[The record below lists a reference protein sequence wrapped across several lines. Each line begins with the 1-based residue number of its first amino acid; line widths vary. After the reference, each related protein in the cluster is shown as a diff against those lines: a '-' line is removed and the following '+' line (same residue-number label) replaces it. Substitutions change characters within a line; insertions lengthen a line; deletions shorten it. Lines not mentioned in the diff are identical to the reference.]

1 MCYCSPIQL
10 HSCCAMRPYL
20 KSLLKKPTGR
30 RCLIPGSGKVAAF
43 TLIEL
48 LVVIA
53 IIAVLAAMLLPALAR
68 AKQKGQGVA
77 CMNNHSQLTLAW
89 RMYADDSRDL
99 LVYASGDTA
108 LDATHP
114 NAGSNPWN
122 QYAWSLSNMDFDSN
136 NRYNW
141 DMNLDMVKRP
151 LWPYAKTPNI
161 YKCPADHSSVLVN
174 GVSKPRIRTMS
185 MNLYVGG
192 FVDNLGSSQGTAS
205 WSFGTN
211 YMIYSK
217 LSQFG
222 ASSAA
227 PADKVFV
234 FLDMRDDKVNWGNFM
249 INMDGY
255 SPTQPGLYAFTSD
268 LPGMYHDYACGFSF
282 ADGHA
287 EMKRWRDPRTTPP
300 PVSGGDPLAL
310 ISIPSPN
317 NVDVAW
323 IQDHSTRPK
332 P

>member
-1 MCYCSPIQL
+1 MRWYSDRL
-10 HSCCAMRPYL
+10 HRQSIW
-20 KSLLKKPTGR
+20 R
-30 RCLIPGSGKVAAF
+30 RCLNRSSSLTAAF

-53 IIAVLAAMLLPALAR
+53 IIAILAAMLLPALAR
-68 AKQKGQGVA
+68 AKQKGQGIQ
-77 CMNNHSQLTLAW
+77 CMNNHRQLTLAW

-99 LVYASGDTA
+99 LVFASGDTA

-114 NAGSNPWN
+114 NAGGNPWN
-122 QYAWSLSNMDFDSN
+122 QYAWCLSNMDFDPN

-141 DMNLDMVKRP
+141 DPTLDMMKRP
-151 LWPYAKTPNI
+151 LWQYAKTATI
-161 YKCPADHSSVLVN
+161 YKCPADHSSIVVN

-192 FVDNLGSSQGTAS
+192 FVNNLGGSEGTAS

-222 ASSAA
+222 GSSAA
-227 PADKVFV
+227 PPDKVFV
-234 FLDMRDDKVNWGNFM
+234 FLDMREDKVNWGNFM
-249 INMDGY
+249 IDMDGY
-255 SPTQPGLYAFTSD
+255 SPTQPGLYSFTSD
-268 LPGMYHDYACGFSF
+268 LPGMYHDLACGFSF

-300 PVSGGDPLAL
+300 AVSGGDPLTL
-310 ISIPSPN
+310 PFIPSPN
-317 NVDVAW
+317 NADVAW
-323 IQDHSTRPK
+323 LQDHSSRPK
-332 P
+332 N